1 MQFHQAIH
9 TCFIKYANFN
19 GRASRSEYWWF
30 FLFVVLVNLVASTF
44 IEQQGA
50 ITGII
55 TLALFLPNLAV
66 QVRRLHDINRSG
78 WWILII
84 AVPLIGAIIM
94 IYWTIKTGSPT
105 TNQYGEYPGT
115 EFDT

>member
-66 QVRRLHDINRSG
+66 QVRRLHDIDRSG

-94 IYWTIKTGSPT
+94 IYWTIKAGSPA
-105 TNQYGEYPGT
+105 TNQYGEYPGA